1 MNRWLGRWRRARRLA
16 LSSVLSSALWLA
28 LTGGAAANAATD
40 LVVATLNN
48 AHMIEMQRLTPQF
61 ERANPDIRVQWV
73 TLEEGALRQRVT
85 QDAATGAGRFDVVTV
100 GLYEAQVWSR
110 KGWLREI
117 TPPPAYDL
125 DDLLPAIRSGLSID
139 GRLYGAPF
147 YGESSMLMFRK
158 DLTEKAGI
166 RFAER
171 PSWAQVREAARRL
184 HDPQQGVY
192 GICLRG
198 KPGWG
203 ENVTLLSTMA
213 NSQGGQ
219 WFNMDWKPQLDSKA
233 WQDAL
238 KLYVELLSLYGPPA
252 PTSNGFNELLALF
265 KAGRCAMWVDAT
277 IAASFLNDPR
287 YSRVAGQVG
296 YAQAPA
302 GTTAK
307 GASWL
312 WAWALAIPSAT
323 PRAAAAQRFVAWAT
337 SKAYIEAVAADQGWA
352 AVPTGTRR
360 STYAN
365 PAFVRVAGFAAAEKR
380 AIDSVDGGAGSGPR
394 KPYFGVQFAA
404 IPEFQAIGI
413 AVGQQVA
420 AALAGRSTVPQALK
434 AAQQAA
440 DREMRQAGYYP

>member
-1 MNRWLGRWRRARRLA
+1 
-16 LSSVLSSALWLA
+16 VL
-28 LTGGAAANAATD
+28 AAALGLAALGARATD
-40 LVVATLNN
+40 LVVATVNN

-73 TLEEGALRQRVT
+73 TLEESALRQRVT
-85 QDAATGAGRFDVVTV
+85 QDAATGAGQFDVVTV

-117 TPPPAYDL
+117 APPPAYDV

-147 YGESSMLMFRK
+147 YGESSMLMYRK
-158 DLTEKAGI
+158 DLAEKAGI
-166 RFAER
+166 RFPER
-171 PSWAQVREAARRL
+171 PTWTQVRDAARRL
-184 HDPQQGVY
+184 HDPKNGVY

-203 ENVTLLSTMA
+203 ENMSLLTTMA

-238 KLYVELLSLYGPPA
+238 SLYVELLTRYGPPA

-277 IAASFLNDPR
+277 IAASFLSDAR
-287 YSRVAGQVG
+287 LSSVAGQVA

-307 GASWL
+307 GANWL
-312 WAWALAIPSAT
+312 WAWALAIPRAT
-323 PRAAAAQRFVAWAT
+323 TKAAAAQRFVVWAT
-337 SKAYIEAVAADQGWA
+337 SKDYIERVAGDQGWA

-365 PAFVRVAGFAAAEKR
+365 PAFLQVAGFAAAEKR
-380 AIDSVDGGAGSGPR
+380 AIDSVDLSASTLPR
-394 KPYFGVQFAA
+394 SPYFGVQFAA

-413 AVGQQVA
+413 AAGQQVA
-420 AALAGRSTVPQALK
+420 AALAGRSTVQQALK